1 MKKAKLSHLD
11 AHGHARMVDV
21 SAKPDTVRI
30 AIAQGKIVMRP
41 STLQL
46 ILEGTIKKGDV
57 LTVAKIAAIQGAK
70 RTAELIPMCHPIPI
84 TGIDIE
90 FTHDKQEAN
99 ISVAAAVTSAG
110 KTGVEMEALT
120 ACATALL
127 TIYDMCKAV
136 EKGMTI
142 GPIQLIEKRG
152 GKSGTWNRDRT
163 AS

>member
-1 MKKAKLSHLD
+1 MKKNKLSHLD
-11 AHGHARMVDV
+11 AHGHVCMVDV
-21 SAKPDTVRI
+21 SAKPDTVRV

-46 ILEGTIKKGDV
+46 VLEGTIKKGDV

-70 RTAELIPMCHPIPI
+70 RTSELIPMCHPIPI
-84 TGIDIE
+84 TGLEID
-90 FTHDKQEAN
+90 FARDKKEAS
-99 ISVAAAVTSAG
+99 ISVTTTVTSSG

-152 GKSGTWNRDRT
+152 GKSGTWNRDRA

>member
-70 RTAELIPMCHPIPI
+70 RTAELIPMCHSIPI

-99 ISVAAAVTSAG
+99 ISVTAAVTSAG